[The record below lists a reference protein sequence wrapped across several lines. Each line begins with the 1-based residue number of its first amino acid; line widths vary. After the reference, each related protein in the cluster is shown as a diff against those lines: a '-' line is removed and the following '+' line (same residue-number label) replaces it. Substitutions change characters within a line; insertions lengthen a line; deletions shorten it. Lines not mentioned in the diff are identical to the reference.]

1 MDPASIDEP
10 TDESK
15 QELDAD
21 SAVLD
26 GKVHRLAVWTSIGS
40 NAKVY
45 MPPTDKIAA
54 RYMAKFSRA
63 GGKLIE
69 DEDAHFGL
77 ENDGQDLP
85 LDGGYYA
92 RFGEATPQNRGA
104 DAGTD
109 LGTTTT
115 TTPAIATATAPAE
128 DTTSALALV

>member
-1 MDPASIDEP
+1 MYTQENEQLYTAHQGSTEREREPCASG
-10 TDESK
+10 
-15 QELDAD
+15 QR
-21 SAVLD
+21 
-26 GKVHRLAVWTSIGS
+26 G
-40 NAKVY
+40 
-45 MPPTDKIAA
+45 
-54 RYMAKFSRA
+54 RYMAKFGRA

-69 DEDAHFGL
+69 DEDTHFGL

-128 DTTSALALV
+128 DATSALALV